1 VDIVLPNG
9 GVAMEPEMVGA
20 ILNMNKTDLDNA
32 LKSLSKHD
40 YETIQAL
47 TLEMEE
53 SIKNKSAHKKK
64 VMFGYW
70 SALELLAKL
79 GIFLGENGVVK

>member
-1 VDIVLPNG
+1 MD
-9 GVAMEPEMVGA
+9 PEMIKA
-20 ILNMNKTDLDNA
+20 IQGLDKEDLNNA
-32 LKSLSKHD
+32 LKSLGKND

-47 TLEMEE
+47 SLELDE
-53 SIKNKSAHKKK
+53 SIKIKRAHKKK

-79 GIFLGENGVVK
+79 GIFMNENGVVK

>member
-1 VDIVLPNG
+1 MD
-9 GVAMEPEMVGA
+9 PEMIRKISEMEGRDFA
-20 ILNMNKTDLDNA
+20 QILD
-32 LKSLSKHD
+32 SLGKKD
-40 YETIQAL
+40 YDTIQAL

-53 SIKNKSAHKKK
+53 AIKIKGAHRRK

-70 SALELLAKL
+70 SALELLGKL

>member
-1 VDIVLPNG
+1 
-9 GVAMEPEMVGA
+9 MESEMVRA
-20 ILNMNKTDLDNA
+20 ILNMNKADLDNA

-40 YETIQAL
+40 YDTIQAL

-53 SIKNKSAHKKK
+53 SIKNKCAHKKQK

-79 GIFLGENGVVK
+79 GIFLGENGAVK

>member
-1 VDIVLPNG
+1 
-9 GVAMEPEMVGA
+9 MESEMVRA
-20 ILNMNKTDLDNA
+20 ILNMNKADLDNA

-40 YETIQAL
+40 YDTIQAL
-47 TLEMEE
+47 TLVLDE
-53 SIKNKSAHKKK
+53 SIKNKCAHKQK

-79 GIFLGENGVVK
+79 GIFLGKNGVVK

>member
-1 VDIVLPNG
+1 MD
-9 GVAMEPEMVGA
+9 PETIKA
-20 ILNMNKTDLDNA
+20 IQGMDKEDLNNA
-32 LKSLSKHD
+32 LKSLRKKD
-40 YETIQAL
+40 YDTIQAL
-47 TLEMEE
+47 SLEMEE
-53 SIKNKSAHKKK
+53 GMKIKGAHRKK

>member
-1 VDIVLPNG
+1 
-9 GVAMEPEMVGA
+9 MGA
-20 ILNMNKTDLDNA
+20 ILNMNKADLDNA

-40 YETIQAL
+40 RETILAL
-47 TLEMEE
+47 TLELDE
-53 SIKNKSAHKKK
+53 SIKIKRAHKKK